1 MNAVNNIWLD
11 TVNRQRLNPV
21 IKGEYRT
28 VTELVTQ
35 EKGKTVCP
43 YCNETYE
50 ALAGL
55 YQHIR
60 FRHGYRL
67 W

>member
-11 TVNRQRLNPV
+11 TLNRQRLNPV

-28 VTELVTQ
+28 VTELVQ
-35 EKGKTVCP
+35 ENGKTVCP

-50 ALAGL
+50 ALGGL

-60 FRHGYRL
+60 YCPAH
-67 W
+67 

>member
-28 VTELVTQ
+28 VSELVTQ
-35 EKGKTVCP
+35 ENGKTVCP
-43 YCNETYE
+43 YCN
-50 ALAGL
+50 
-55 YQHIR
+55 
-60 FRHGYRL
+60 
-67 W
+67 